1 MIRRILLALTAAL
14 ITVGAVAVPPAQ
26 TADSSIKILSI
37 GDSITHGGNAS
48 GYGPA
53 YRTELSR
60 LLGLAGI
67 AHTYETSAWPGQS
80 CGFIASQMPSQLAAY
95 NPDLVLL
102 NCGTNDSPGT
112 TETPYRAM
120 LQRFTTTGTPAVASW
135 IGYADPRIAP
145 QASWLLPNQRAAN
158 DGIYRALFGPPVY
171 YGPTIGVADMQ
182 AIPGDAEFLVPS
194 NSAGPDG
201 IHPSTRGYVAMA
213 RLFYKAAAVIMG
225 WPSLATLGVP
235 EMCGLRGNWRDYPE
249 PLPGIDYVECTS

>member
-26 TADSSIKILSI
+26 TADSSIKILAI
-37 GDSITHGGNAS
+37 GTSITHGGTPSA
-48 GYGPA
+48 YGPA

-60 LLGLAGI
+60 LLNLADVD
-67 AHTYETSAWPGQS
+67 HTYEVSAWPGAS
-80 CGFIASQMPSQLAAY
+80 CTYISGQMASQLAAY
-95 NPDLVLL
+95 TPDLVLL
-102 NCGTNDSPGT
+102 ECGTNDSPGT

-120 LQRFTTTGTPAVASW
+120 LQQFTATSTPAVTSW

-145 QASWLLPNQRAAN
+145 QASWLLPAQRAAN
-158 DGIYRALFGPPVY
+158 DGIYRALFGNPVY

-201 IHPSTRGYVAMA
+201 IHPTPRGYVAMA
-213 RLFYKAAAVIMG
+213 RLFYKAAAPIMG
-225 WPSLATLGVP
+225 WPTLATLGVP

-249 PLPGIDYVECTS
+249 PLPGIDYVECAA